1 MSRTGVTVFSE
12 MFELVDPQE
21 AARRLGKPRRKRL
34 LFPGGPRLA
43 QMASLPVGV
52 RPSPVRVFRDRPVR
66 LLEIGIHDGGSL
78 QMWRRYLG
86 PRATIHALDINPKC
100 AEIDDP
106 DLTIHIGSQAD
117 EALLHSIVDAMGGVD
132 VVIDDGS
139 HVWWHQIATFEALYD
154 KISDDGVY
162 ICEDTH
168 TSYWPE
174 YRGEGRDV
182 SFLDYTRTLADALH
196 AWYALDEDRPDTAFA
211 RQTRGIM
218 IYDSQVVFEKER
230 RPPPR
235 NNFVGVRCVTGV
247 TGNADRRG
255 RH

>member
-21 AARRLGKPRRKRL
+21 A
-34 LFPGGPRLA
+34 LA
-43 QMASLPVGV
+43 ASENPVE
-52 RPSPVRVFRDRPVR
+52 SAYYSQADRVSHKWHHYLSVYDRHLSRFRDRPVR

-106 DLTIHIGSQAD
+106 DLNIHIGSQAD

-235 NNFVGVRCVTGV
+235 NNFVGVRCVTG
-247 TGNADRRG
+247 
-255 RH
+255 